1 MSLALARKYRPR
13 NFATV
18 AVQSHVANTLKG
30 AIASGRVAHGYL
42 LCGPRGTGKTTLARV
57 LAMALNCEELADARR
72 VSGTAAATE
81 FSEAMAAAGE
91 PCGRCTSCQRIWSG
105 SASLDVVE
113 IDAASNGGVA
123 DARELRERAMYAP
136 SGDDR
141 YKVYIID
148 EAHMLSRD
156 AWNALLKVLEEPPP
170 RVVFVFATTEA
181 QKVLPTVISRL
192 QRFDLK
198 RIGPAEIRERL
209 AAVLTEEGVR
219 FEPDALGMIAGA
231 ADGGLRDAL
240 SLTDQVLSLGE
251 TAEVTAERVRT
262 ALGLVPEEEYLLLL
276 DIIAQRRAVDV
287 FDAVQRQADGGVDLM
302 LLLAGIGRILRAQL
316 TVALGGVPP
325 ELSERMRVA
334 LHERKGQLSAGDLL
348 RMLHALL
355 ELEPMYRR
363 SGQPQLLLETLLVR
377 FALLDRTV
385 ELEEVI
391 KGFGTGGHDDP
402 PVRRVAHEP
411 RGASAHAIP
420 PSPPPAVAPAL
431 APPTPGVVAPPRSA
445 TQQVAEAAAAAQ
457 MAEQRPAARA
467 AAAAPRVGPPPSVE
481 QLTARWG
488 SVSDAIKTAGRG
500 MLAQAVARLVPA
512 SVSAHGSVALTY
524 DPADDTFARAAD
536 GARPDILSALQ
547 ACFDG
552 VTGVTVVSSVNATA
566 SATARADAPRD
577 TTKRLTAHDVQQQRT
592 EQLSSKDPLLE
603 AAVRALDLELL
614 D

>member
-30 AIASGRVAHGYL
+30 AIASGRVAQGYL

-57 LAMALNCEELADARR
+57 LAMALNCEPLTEARR
-72 VSGTAAATE
+72 VSGTASATAV
-81 FSEAMAAAGE
+81 SDAMASAGE
-91 PCGRCTSCQRIWSG
+91 PCGRCASCLKIWSG

-113 IDAASNGGVA
+113 IDAASNGGVS
-123 DARELRERAMYAP
+123 DARDLRERAMYAP

-198 RIGPAEIRERL
+198 RISPAEIRERL
-209 AAVLTEEGVR
+209 AAVLTEEGIT
-219 FEPDALGMIAGA
+219 FDLDALGMIAGA

-251 TAEVTAERVRT
+251 TAEVTSDRVRT
-262 ALGLVPEEEYLLLL
+262 ALGLVPEDEYLLLL
-276 DIIAQRRAVDV
+276 DIIAQRRAAEV
-287 FDAVQRQADGGVDLM
+287 FPAVQRQADGGVDL
-302 LLLAGIGRILRAQL
+302 LQLLAGLGRLLRAQL
-316 TVALGGVPP
+316 TVVLGGEPP
-325 ELSERMRVA
+325 DISERLRAA
-334 LHERKGQLSAGDLL
+334 LQERKGQFSASDLL

-355 ELEPMYRR
+355 EMEPVYRR
-363 SGQPQLLLETLLVR
+363 SGQPQLLLESLLVR
-377 FALLDRTV
+377 FALIDRTV

-391 KGFGTGGHDDP
+391 KGFGASASEEP
-402 PVRRVAHEP
+402 PVRRVAHDT
-411 RGASAHAIP
+411 RGASAHALP
-420 PSPPPAVAPAL
+420 PMPPAAVAPAL
-431 APPTPGVVAPPRSA
+431 APAVAAPVAPRRSA
-445 TQQVAEAAAAAQ
+445 TQQVAESAAAAQ
-457 MAEQRPAARA
+457 LAEQRTAPRGA
-467 AAAAPRVGPPPSVE
+467 AAGARGGTPPSVD
-481 QLTARWG
+481 QLKAQWG
-488 SVSDAIKTAGRG
+488 RVGDAIKSAGRG
-500 MLAQAVARLVPA
+500 MLAQAVARLVPTA
-512 SVSAHGSVALTY
+512 VSTHGSVSLSY

-536 GARPDILSALQ
+536 GARPDVLAALQ

-552 VTGVTVVSSVNATA
+552 ITGVTVVSQVHAGEQAA
-566 SATARADAPRD
+566 SRVARD
-577 TTKRLTAHDVQQQRT
+577 TTVRLTAQDVQQQRT
-592 EQLSSKDPLLE
+592 EQLSSKDPVLE